1 MNWNGVACPK
11 AHQRRRRTLR
21 SVSKHL
27 HLAFMD
33 CVTWDE
39 VYDLLVLVFLDVVAH
54 YDPHYTKKTEEVC
67 NHIEK
72 QPAGALTDG

>member
-1 MNWNGVACPK
+1 
-11 AHQRRRRTLR
+11 
-21 SVSKHL
+21 
-27 HLAFMD
+27 MD